1 MRGAQKRFHKIS
13 KELASQNVKFHVI
26 KDPPKLYEFC
36 TEILI
41 NPRVK
46 NSRLGD
52 LIWVILSFLVGF
64 KMTVKRHYDL
74 ILIPAESLYDFLPG
88 VVLSKLL
95 RVPLLQIVHHVGP
108 YSMFWIK
115 SHIFRKADGR
125 IVLSESMKNKL
136 REYGLENNYISK
148 NGIPL
153 DKISSICADS
163 SDKRY
168 DAAYLGGI
176 MKYKGIPTLIK
187 SWRKVVEKIAEAKL
201 IIMGKGSYLKEAKKL
216 AEELNISDNIEFAGW
231 VSEKEKY
238 KNLKSSKLFV
248 LPSEAEGFPLAV
260 GEALACGVPVIC
272 SDIKSVKDNYQD
284 CEAVIFRKTEK
295 EKIAESIL
303 GLLDNEEK
311 RIELKSEAK
320 KFAQNFSW
328 AKAAERDLE
337 IFEKIIESS

>member
-1 MRGAQKRFHKIS
+1 MRGAQKRFHEIS
-13 KELASQNVKFHVI
+13 RKLTDENTKFHVI
-26 KDPPKLYEFC
+26 KDPPRMYEFC
-36 TEILI
+36 DEILI
-41 NPRVK
+41 DQKINGYLDK
-46 NSRLGD
+46 IL
-52 LIWVILSFLVGF
+52 WAILSFFIGF
-64 KMTVKRHYDL
+64 KMAIKNDYDL

-88 VVLSKLL
+88 LVLSKLL

-163 SDKRY
+163 SDKKY

-176 MKYKGIPTLIK
+176 MEYKGIPTLIK
-187 SWRKVVEKIAEAKL
+187 SWRKVVDKIAEAKL
-201 IIMGKGSYLKEAKKL
+201 IIMGKGPYLKEAKKL

-260 GEALACGVPVIC
+260 GEALACGSPVIC
-272 SDIKSVKDNYQD
+272 SNIESVKDNYED
-284 CEAVIFRKTEK
+284 CNATFFIKPDK
-295 EKIAESIL
+295 NKIADVILNIL
-303 GLLDNEEK
+303 GNEKK
-311 RIELKSEAK
+311 RIRLEGEAI
-320 KFAQNFSW
+320 NFSRDFSW
-328 AKAAERDLE
+328 KKAAEKDSK
-337 IFEKIIESS
+337 IFKKIIRDV